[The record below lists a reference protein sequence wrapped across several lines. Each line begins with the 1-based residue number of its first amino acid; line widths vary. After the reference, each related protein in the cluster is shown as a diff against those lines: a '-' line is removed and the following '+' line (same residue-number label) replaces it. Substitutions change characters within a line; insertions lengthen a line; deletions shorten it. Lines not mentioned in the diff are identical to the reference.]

1 MQRVV
6 LSVSGASREGQP
18 TQAEVGKGSP
28 KEMIP
33 ALNLGH
39 ISDNK
44 AGGMGRSKGEVTLS
58 RQEKKKCVLSRDSK
72 QFNTARI
79 AVPWVTKG
87 GDTQVKP
94 RRQE

>member
-1 MQRVV
+1 M
-6 LSVSGASREGQP
+6 SVSGASRERQP

-58 RQEKKKCVLSRDSK
+58 RQEKKNVFSQGTVSSSIQL
-72 QFNTARI
+72 
-79 AVPWVTKG
+79 G
-87 GDTQVKP
+87 
-94 RRQE
+94 